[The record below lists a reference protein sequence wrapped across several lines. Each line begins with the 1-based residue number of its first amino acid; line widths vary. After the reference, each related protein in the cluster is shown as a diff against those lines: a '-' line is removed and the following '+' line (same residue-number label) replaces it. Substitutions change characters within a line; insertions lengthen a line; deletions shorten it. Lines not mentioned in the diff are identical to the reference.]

1 METTFIYDALGNLV
15 EVTEPKPSG
24 AGATYVTNYTY
35 NDYGK
40 LLTVSMPRDGT
51 TQTRTPYAESTRAI
65 ANNDFNISIA
75 AVLTVGQMET
85 LAENIIN
92 ELSSQF
98 NGGLPFRSFSYELSS
113 DIGASEVA
121 GGETARVI
129 MISGSAGL
137 N

>member
-1 METTFIYDALGNLV
+1 MSLTNAPAFITQLDLQFRACASWTGGTNTWYPGAPDGSAYPFAVYD
-15 EVTEPKPSG
+15 
-24 AGATYVTNYTY
+24 
-35 NDYGK
+35 
-40 LLTVSMPRDGT
+40 T

-75 AVLTVGQMET
+75 AVLSVGQMET

-92 ELSSQF
+92 ELSAQF

-113 DIGASEVA
+113 DIGASEIA

>member
-1 METTFIYDALGNLV
+1 MSLTNAPAFITQLDTQFRACASWTGTTNTWYPIAPDNSTLPFAVYD
-15 EVTEPKPSG
+15 
-24 AGATYVTNYTY
+24 
-35 NDYGK
+35 
-40 LLTVSMPRDGT
+40 T
-51 TQTRTPYAESTRAI
+51 TQTRTPYAESTRGI

-75 AVLTVGQMET
+75 AVLSVGQMET
-85 LAENIIN
+85 LAENLIN
-92 ELSSQF
+92 ELSVQF